1 MLEIFG
7 HLKSLWG
14 RYPRGRI
21 VVVAGLLVAASVS
34 LWAFRG
40 RSAADYYAAKV
51 ERGDVIQIVSAT
63 GTINAVTT
71 VQVGS
76 QVSGNIKKLSADFNS
91 HVKKGQLIAEI
102 DPALFQALLLQAEA
116 DLANADASA
125 IGLQAQ
131 IETQRAE
138 ILSSMAGVDKAQAQF
153 NDAQLQYKRAK
164 DLADQ
169 GIFPV
174 SQSDT
179 ALSASDSALASLH
192 AAQAVLGQSK
202 AKLNA
207 SIAALDQAKAQVK
220 QRKAAVDMA
229 RLNLEHCNIYAPID
243 GTVIARNVDAGQTV
257 AASLQAPTLF
267 VIAQDLTKM
276 LVYAKTDEADVGRIQ
291 VGATASFRVDSFPKE
306 IFSGTVTQ
314 IRMNATM
321 IQNVVTYDTIVA
333 FDNVNQ
339 RLFPGMTA
347 YVSIPVASDT
357 NVVKIPNG
365 ALRFTPSMTPQ
376 EVSALYAKYNPAS
389 GDKVGSGVASGGPGG
404 GGVARGG
411 GGRPGGKAGGSSG
424 GGGAAGAGSSN
435 RDDSAVVWKLHADK
449 SLEPVRVKL
458 GVTDFTF
465 TAMKEGTLK
474 PGDDLVIG
482 EVSKGSKPAQASPV
496 SPGGPRKF

>member
-1 MLEIFG
+1 MLENFG

-21 VVVAGLLVAASVS
+21 VVVTGLLVAASVS

-91 HVKKGQLIAEI
+91 HVKQGQLIAEI
-102 DPALFQALLLQAEA
+102 DPALFRAQLLQAEA
-116 DLANADASA
+116 DLANADANA
-125 IGLQAQ
+125 VGLQAQ
-131 IETQRAE
+131 IETQRAD
-138 ILSSMAGVDKAQAQF
+138 ILSSKAGVDKAQAQF

-164 DLADQ
+164 DLSDQ

-192 AAQAVLGQSK
+192 AAQAVLEQSK
-202 AKLNA
+202 AKLSA

-229 RLNLEHCNIYAPID
+229 RLNLEHCHIYAPID

-276 LVYAKTDEADVGRIQ
+276 LVYAKTDEADVGRIK
-291 VGATASFRVDSFPKE
+291 VGATASFRVDSFPRE
-306 IFSGTVTQ
+306 IFTGTVTQ

-365 ALRFTPSMTPQ
+365 ALRFTPSLTPQ
-376 EVSALYAKYNPAS
+376 EVSALYAKYNAAGGGKGGSVAAS
-389 GDKVGSGVASGGPGG
+389 GTSGGGS
-404 GGVARGG
+404 ATRSG

-424 GGGAAGAGSSN
+424 AGAAAGAGSNS
-435 RDDSAVVWKLHADK
+435 RDDS
-449 SLEPVRVKL
+449 
-458 GVTDFTF
+458 
-465 TAMKEGTLK
+465 
-474 PGDDLVIG
+474 
-482 EVSKGSKPAQASPV
+482 
-496 SPGGPRKF
+496 